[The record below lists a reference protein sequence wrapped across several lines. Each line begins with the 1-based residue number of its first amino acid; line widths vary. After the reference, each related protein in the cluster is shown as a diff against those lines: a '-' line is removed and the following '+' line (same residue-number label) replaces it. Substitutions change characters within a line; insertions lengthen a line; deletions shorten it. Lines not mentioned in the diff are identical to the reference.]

1 MTPGCQTPEPFAIA
15 VGGVAGSGKSTL
27 GRALAASL
35 RAPLLDLDTLTN
47 PLLDALGD
55 DVFGSHWLSSVHA
68 PTVRRGRYA
77 ALLATA
83 ADVLSTTGRVV
94 LVAPFTAE
102 LAGGPAWDDLVG
114 AVPPGSLRMVQIVGR
129 PEVFARR
136 RAARGTE
143 RDQYRTPGPEASG
156 ASSAVPVTAVD
167 AELSTAGQL
176 AQLLADLGAE
186 VATDLG

>member
-55 DVFGSHWLSSVHA
+55 DVFGSHWLASVHA

-83 ADVLSTTGRVV
+83 ADVLGTTGRVV
-94 LVAPFTAE
+94 LVAPFTSE
-102 LAGGPAWDDLVG
+102 LAGGPAWDDLLG
-114 AVPPGSLRMVQIVGR
+114 AVRPGSLRMVQVVGS
-129 PEVFARR
+129 PELFARR
-136 RAARGTE
+136 RAVRGSE
-143 RDQYRTPGPEASG
+143 RDQHRTPGPLTSG
-156 ASSAVPVTAVD
+156 ASTAVPVTAVD
-167 AELSTAGQL
+167 AELSTTAQL
-176 AQLLADLGAE
+176 AQLLADLG
-186 VATDLG
+186 VDLA

>member
-83 ADVLSTTGRVV
+83 ADVLGSTGRVV

-102 LAGGPAWDDLVG
+102 LAGGTAWDDLVG
-114 AVPPGSLRMVQIVGR
+114 AVRPASLRMVQVVGS
-129 PEVFARR
+129 PAVFARR
-136 RAARGTE
+136 RAARGSE
-143 RDQYRTPGPEASG
+143 RDQHRTSGPEASG
-156 ASSAVPVTAVD
+156 ASTAVPVVAVD
-167 AELSTAGQL
+167 AELSTAGQV
-176 AQLLADLGAE
+176 ARIFADLLADRG
-186 VATDLG
+186 